1 MKPTIVMT
9 GATHGFGL
17 EAARHLAASADTLVL
32 MVRTPERGTS
42 LAKRLAEEHPDL
54 KVDLIPGDLSN
65 PESAQ
70 TFVETVKARYPR
82 VDALVNNAGA
92 VFPSKQV
99 DVEGRSLNRRVNF
112 LAPAQICL
120 RLRPVLAPGA
130 VVVNTSSMG
139 ESKGEFAVAALETGS
154 LDEADYPQAKR
165 AFLMFTL
172 AMARRWA
179 VDGIQVRAF
188 HPKMVVPAN
197 QVPSWVLKL
206 LRATVFQS
214 TQAVGASL
222 AAVIMDPGTALYQT
236 VGRKSAMPSR
246 GARVEADQDR
256 VFAYVDSLTT

>member
-32 MVRTPERGTS
+32 MVRTPEWGTS

-172 AMARRWA
+172 ALARRWA
-179 VDGIQVRAF
+179 VDGIQVELFIRRWSF
-188 HPKMVVPAN
+188 PPTKLHPG
-197 QVPSWVLKL
+197 S
-206 LRATVFQS
+206 
-214 TQAVGASL
+214 
-222 AAVIMDPGTALYQT
+222 
-236 VGRKSAMPSR
+236 
-246 GARVEADQDR
+246 
-256 VFAYVDSLTT
+256 

>member
-1 MKPTIVMT
+1 MT

-42 LAKRLAEEHPDL
+42 LAKKLAGEHPDL

-70 TFVETVKARYPR
+70 SFVETVKARYPR
-82 VDALVNNAGA
+82 IDALVNNAGA
-92 VFPSKQV
+92 VFLSKQV
-99 DVEGRSLNRRVNF
+99 DAEGRSLNRRVNF

-120 RLRPVLAPGA
+120 RLHPVLPPGA

-139 ESKGEFAVAALETGS
+139 EAKGEFAVAALEAGS
-154 LDEADYPQAKR
+154 LDQADYSQAKR

-179 VDGIQVRAF
+179 ADSIQVRAF
-188 HPKMVVPAN
+188 HPKMVVPDN
-197 QVPSWVLKL
+197 QVPAWVLKL

-222 AAVIMDPGTALYQT
+222 AAVIMNPGTALYQT
-236 VGRKSAMPSR
+236 VGQKSAMPSR

-256 VFAYVDSLTT
+256 VFAYVDSLTI